1 MDEVS
6 PTLARRMLL
15 STLQRLHKADGRS
28 TDVIGTEVGVDGSTV
43 ARWLAGG
50 KRKLRAHEIRGLCDA
65 YGVDDDTKNQL
76 VRLALEAGSAGVTQR
91 LSWFATYQFGMFLDL
106 ERDARR
112 VVTFESTVVPG
123 LLQTAGYARA
133 VIRAGAPGA
142 GLSEADVDER
152 VQLRLERQSVLR
164 RDRPVEL
171 LAILDEAVLRR
182 PISDPDAMRAQL
194 AHLLTASQWPNVTIQ
209 ILPFS
214 AGPHAAA
221 ATGPFV
227 LLSFDHLGEA
237 PGEIAYGENPA
248 NALYMETQQETDR
261 YLHVVEYLVGQAL
274 SPTASAA
281 MIAGAMQEYGAEK
294 EEETVHETA
303 RT

>member
-28 TDVIGTEVGVDGSTV
+28 TDLIGAEVGVDGSTV

-50 KRKLRAHEIRGLCDA
+50 KRRLRAHEIRGLCDV
-65 YGVDDDTKNQL
+65 YGVDEDTKNQL
-76 VRLALEAGSAGVTQR
+76 VRLAQEAGSRGVTQR

-123 LLQTAGYARA
+123 LLQTEGYARE
-133 VIRAGAPGA
+133 VILAGAPA
-142 GLSEADVDER
+142 AELSEADVRER
-152 VQLRLERQSVLR
+152 VQLRLERQRILR
-164 RDRPVEL
+164 RDRPAEL
-171 LAILDEAVLRR
+171 LAILDEAVIRR
-182 PISDPDAMRAQL
+182 PISDADAMRAQL
-194 AHLLTASQWPNVTIQ
+194 AHLLTASEWPNVTIQ
-209 ILPFS
+209 VVPFS

-227 LLSFDHLGEA
+227 LLSFDHFGDA
-237 PGEIAYGENPA
+237 PREIAYGENPV
-248 NALYMETQQETDR
+248 NALYMETQEETDR
-261 YLHVVEYLVGQAL
+261 YRAVVDYLVRQAL
-274 SPTASAA
+274 NPEASAA
-281 MIAGAMQEYGAEK
+281 MIAGAMEEYGSPRGGG
-294 EEETVHETA
+294 T
-303 RT
+303 

>member
-28 TDVIGTEVGVDGSTV
+28 TDLIGAEVGVDGSTV

-50 KRKLRAHEIRGLCDA
+50 KRKLRAHEIRGLCEV
-65 YGVDDDTKNQL
+65 YGVDEDTKNQL
-76 VRLALEAGSAGVTQR
+76 VRLAQDAGSRNVTQR

-106 ERDARR
+106 ERDAHR

-123 LLQTAGYARA
+123 LLQTEGYARE
-133 VIRAGAPGA
+133 VILAGAPA
-142 GLSEADVDER
+142 AELNEADVQER
-152 VQLRLERQSVLR
+152 VQLRMERQKVLR
-164 RDRPVEL
+164 RDRPAEL
-171 LAILDEAVLRR
+171 LAILDEAVIRR
-182 PISDPDAMRAQL
+182 PIADADAMRAQL
-194 AHLLTASQWPNVTIQ
+194 AHLLEMAERPNVTIQ
-209 ILPFS
+209 VIPFS

-227 LLSFDHLGEA
+227 LLSFDHLGEV

-248 NALYMETQQETDR
+248 NALYMETKEETDR
-261 YLHVVEYLVGQAL
+261 YRSVADHLLSQAL
-274 SPTASAA
+274 SPEASAE
-281 MIAGAMQEYGAEK
+281 MIAGAMKEPVTP
-294 EEETVHETA
+294 EEE
-303 RT
+303 RDDPSKP

>member
-28 TDVIGTEVGVDGSTV
+28 TDLIGAEVGVDGSTV

-50 KRKLRAHEIRGLCDA
+50 KRRLRAHEIRGLCDA
-65 YGVDDDTKNQL
+65 YGVDEDTKNQL
-76 VRLALEAGSAGVTQR
+76 VRLAQEAGSRGVTQR

-123 LLQTAGYARA
+123 LLQTEGYARA
-133 VIRAGAPGA
+133 VILSGAPAA
-142 GLSEADVDER
+142 GLDENDVGER
-152 VQLRLERQSVLR
+152 VQLRMERQHILR
-164 RDRPVEL
+164 RDRPAEL
-171 LAILDEAVLRR
+171 LALLDEAVLRR
-182 PISDPDAMRAQL
+182 PIADADAMQEQL
-194 AHLLTASQWPNVTIQ
+194 AHLLAASEWPNVAIRV
-209 ILPFS
+209 LPFAS
-214 AGPHAAA
+214 GPHAAA

-227 LLSFDHLGEA
+227 LLSFDQVGDI

-248 NALYMETQQETDR
+248 NALYMETREETDR
-261 YLHVVEYLVGQAL
+261 YQAVVTYLTRQAL
-274 SPTASAA
+274 SPEASAA
-281 MIAGAMQEYGAEK
+281 MIAGVMRNQRM
-294 EEETVHETA
+294 EEVSNDPA
-303 RT
+303 R

>member
-15 STLQRLHKADGRS
+15 STLRRLHKADGRS

-65 YGVDDDTKNQL
+65 YGVDEDTKNQL
-76 VRLALEAGSAGVTQR
+76 VRLAQEAGSRGVTQR

-133 VIRAGAPGA
+133 VISAGAPGA
-142 GLSEADVDER
+142 GLNEDDVNER
-152 VQLRLERQSVLR
+152 VQLRLERQTVLR
-164 RDRPVEL
+164 GERPAEL
-171 LAILDEAVLRR
+171 LAILDEAVIRR
-182 PISDPDAMRAQL
+182 PIADPDAMRAQL
-194 AHLLTASQWPNVTIQ
+194 AHLLAASEWPNITIQ
-209 ILPFS
+209 VIPFS

-227 LLSFDHLGEA
+227 LLSFNHLGDA

-248 NALYMETQQETDR
+248 NALYMETQEETDR
-261 YLHVVEYLVGQAL
+261 YRAVVLHLVGQAL
-274 SPTASAA
+274 SPAASAA
-281 MIAGAMQEYGAEK
+281 LIAGAMEEHETEK
-294 EEETVHETA
+294 EETLHETT

>member
-65 YGVDDDTKNQL
+65 YGVDEDTKNQL
-76 VRLALEAGSAGVTQR
+76 VRLAQEAGSAGVTQR

-142 GLSEADVDER
+142 GLSGDDVDER

-182 PISDPDAMRAQL
+182 PIGDRDAMRAQL
-194 AHLLTASQWPNVTIQ
+194 AHLLTASEWPNVTIQ

-227 LLSFDHLGEA
+227 LLSFDHLGDA

-248 NALYMETQQETDR
+248 NALYMETQEETDR
-261 YLHVVEYLVGQAL
+261 YRHVVEYLVGQAL

-294 EEETVHETA
+294 EETHHETA